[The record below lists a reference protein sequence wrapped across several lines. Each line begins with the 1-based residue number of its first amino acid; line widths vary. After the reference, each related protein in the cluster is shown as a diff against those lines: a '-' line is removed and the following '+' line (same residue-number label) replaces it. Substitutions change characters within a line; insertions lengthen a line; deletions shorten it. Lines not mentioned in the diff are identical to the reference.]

1 MYLTQPI
8 CVEVKK
14 DDLLEAKVCAT
25 DGLDNYQEQLKER
38 TILEQLEII
47 QLQCKLIEA
56 MEAKIGLLTKGQV
69 KD

>member
-1 MYLTQPI
+1 M
-8 CVEVKK
+8 
-14 DDLLEAKVCAT
+14 LEAKVCAT

-38 TILEQLEII
+38 TTLEQLEII

-69 KD
+69 K